1 VKKPT
6 ERLLRAP
13 GDDRDDAPTAAD
25 MPTKPSFGRNTQTP
39 RPNHTELDFNALRGG
54 DAAHT
59 GANPRWM
66 LPIAIVTFLGLLGGG
81 WYFIS
86 TLLAFKTAI
95 LANQTSVLGP
105 YPNFAVIFVIIP
117 AFCGPFYFLIDYLG
131 IKTGIRPFTSP
142 QGIAA
147 TIALGI
153 VLLTVSF
160 LPVTLIRHKDN
171 VFATE
176 HGYGYCFSPFDPQ
189 RVHVYALRSYVDT
202 YGCPTVNIQQQQ

>member
-1 VKKPT
+1 
-6 ERLLRAP
+6 
-13 GDDRDDAPTAAD
+13 
-25 MPTKPSFGRNTQTP
+25 MPVTPAKPSFGRQVQAP
-39 RPNHTELDFNALRGG
+39 RADHAELDFNALRGG
-54 DAAHT
+54 DAGHG

-66 LPIAIVTFLGLLGGG
+66 LPIAIITFLGILAGG

-86 TLLAFKTAI
+86 TMLAFKTAI

-117 AFCGPFYFLIDYLG
+117 AFCGPFYFLMDYLG
-131 IKTGIRPFTSP
+131 IKTGISPFTSP

-153 VLLTVSF
+153 VLLSLSF

-171 VFATE
+171 VFASE